1 VEDDRLAHHRAEA
14 GHAHRQPLGDLPAV
28 QRQVSASSPASHQF
42 SISFGKAVDSM
53 RKLLEQANGLGN
65 IRRDRGPWW
74 WTSGYSKPHR
84 RYFGNGRRQAK
95 RGSSR
100 MNRIERTVETII
112 YNSRWLVVPF
122 LLGLIAGLVAL
133 VYKFIIKLAEFVMQ
147 IPAAAPADVMVGIL
161 TLVDLTLVAN
171 LIVIVICSS
180 YENFVARIDPAEH
193 PDWPEGLIR
202 IGFSGL
208 KQKLLGSIAAIA
220 AVNVLEWFM
229 DIERHADNIK
239 LAWVVG
245 ILLAFATAM
254 LILAIADRVSSTD
267 NSSDR

>member
-42 SISFGKAVDSM
+42 SISFGKAVESM
-53 RKLLEQANGLGN
+53 RELLEQANGLGN
-65 IRRDRGPWW
+65 IRRDRGPLWR
-74 WTSGYSKPHR
+74 TSGYSKPHR

-100 MNRIERTVETII
+100 MNRIERAVETII